1 MNDPILTL
9 APGFESY
16 DLDKPCLHEAGFD
29 SYLTAWVF
37 LHLPN
42 SKLNEGKI
50 NIHKSYFILNIRT
63 LTDEVRKDVNM
74 SIIIVKSICNSNSPQ
89 QRIRTLRVIT
99 CHENKRSKN
108 SERSAPKIK
117 VTKLSH
123 CD

>member
-1 MNDPILTL
+1 M

-42 SKLNEGKI
+42 CKENEGKI

-63 LTDEVRKDVNM
+63 PTDEIRKDVNM
-74 SIIIVKSICNSNSPQ
+74 PTIIVKSICNSNSPE
-89 QRIRTLRVIT
+89 QRICPLRVAARD
-99 CHENKRSKN
+99 ENKRSKN
-108 SERSAPKIK
+108 SQRSASKRK
-117 VTKLSH
+117 VAQLSD